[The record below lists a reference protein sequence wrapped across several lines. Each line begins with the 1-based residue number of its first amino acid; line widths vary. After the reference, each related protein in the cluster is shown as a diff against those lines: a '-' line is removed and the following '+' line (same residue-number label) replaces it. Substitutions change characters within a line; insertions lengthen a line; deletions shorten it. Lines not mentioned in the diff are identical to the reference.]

1 MPADK
6 SNNEEPAFPTT
17 EIVRR
22 VGSSG
27 MTTREYAVIH
37 FVAALVQ
44 ATPSISYERTV
55 QNARD
60 LADLALASDG

>member
-1 MPADK
+1 MTEDT
-6 SNNEEPAFPTT
+6 PAFPST
-17 EIVRR
+17 EVTRHI
-22 VGSSG
+22 SQPG